1 MSNMKHH
8 VKLAAAL
15 VLFLATA
22 ALSNVTPAAARGA
35 GVSHLTSPG
44 YQRALEESRRR
55 YRESYSQPYAQ
66 PRVVHPRKKKWRH
79 RGRH

>member
-1 MSNMKHH
+1 MNRHI
-8 VKLAAAL
+8 KLAAAF
-15 VLFLATA
+15 VLFLAIA
-22 ALSNVTPAAARGA
+22 ALSNITPAAARGG

-66 PRVVHPRKKKWRH
+66 PRVVHPRTKKWRH